1 MSTRDAWSASLVGTS
16 ALAAASS
23 PLGQLLETPG
33 SCCGGALVGVGVTS
47 WKKWLGST
55 CALSIL
61 SYLDYQPGVASREEK
76 VRVLD
81 P

>member
-1 MSTRDAWSASLVGTS
+1 MSTRDACSASLVGTS

-33 SCCGGALVGVGVTS
+33 SCCRWSPGGSRCHFL
-47 WKKWLGST
+47 KKWLGST